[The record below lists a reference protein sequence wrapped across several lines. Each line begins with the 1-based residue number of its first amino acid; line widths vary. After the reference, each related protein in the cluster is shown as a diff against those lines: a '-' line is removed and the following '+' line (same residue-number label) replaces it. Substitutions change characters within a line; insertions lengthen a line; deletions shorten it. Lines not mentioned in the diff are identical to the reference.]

1 MNPPGANEILGAMIT
16 PALLITAA
24 GTLVLSTSTRLGR
37 VVDRV
42 RTLADLAENLQP
54 ADGQSTEEATDK
66 RQLIFDQL
74 AKLTLRINYLVPAI
88 TTLYTAI
95 FLLVG
100 SSITAGVMAIVR
112 AGYAWVPVVPG
123 MLGAGM
129 LFYASTLL
137 IREARRAADSTLNEM
152 AYVRRVIAR
161 KTASPKGP
169 L

>member
-24 GTLVLSTSTRLGR
+24 GTLVMSTSNRLGR

-42 RTLADLAENLQP
+42 RTLAALAENLQP
-54 ADGQSTEEATDK
+54 ADGQATEEALDK

-74 AKLTLRINYLVPAI
+74 SRLTVRIGYLIPAI

-95 FLLVG
+95 FLLVA
-100 SSITAGVMAIVR
+100 SSITAGVMAILR
-112 AGYAWVPVVPG
+112 AGHAWVPVFPG
-123 MLGAGM
+123 LLGAGM

-137 IREARRAADSTLNEM
+137 IREARRAADASLNEM
-152 AYVRRVIAR
+152 GMCACVAR
-161 KTASPKGP
+161 KTEGMKGP

>member
-16 PALLITAA
+16 PALLISAA
-24 GTLVLSTSTRLGR
+24 GTLVLSTTNRLGR

-42 RTLADLAENLQP
+42 RTLSDLAEHLQA
-54 ADGQSTEEATDK
+54 ADGQATEEALDK

-74 AKLTLRINYLVPAI
+74 TRLTLRIHFLVPAI

-95 FLLVG
+95 GLLVA
-100 SSITAGVMAIVR
+100 SSISAGVMAILV
-112 AGYAWVPVVPG
+112 AGHGWVPVVPG
-123 MLGAGM
+123 LLGAGM

-137 IREARRAADSTLNEM
+137 VREARRAADSTLNEM
-152 AYVRRVIAR
+152 GYVRRVVAR
-161 KTASPKGP
+161 KTESMKGP